1 MKKVVIDAGHG
12 GKDSGTVNN
21 GIIEK
26 EYTLKI
32 SNYIQNR
39 LNELGIPNRMTR
51 STDEF
56 LDQSTRPKR
65 AQSYYGKGK
74 DVIILSNHLN
84 AGGGDGAEI
93 IYSLRND
100 NTLAKK
106 IAKSFEDSG
115 QNVRKYYQK
124 RLPSNPAKDYYYLL
138 RNTPDNETVIVE
150 YGFTD
155 SSKDDINQLKNNW
168 QSLAEAVVKAIAE
181 YSGVTYNKP
190 NANNTYTVVKG
201 DSLWSIAKKY
211 NTTVDNIK
219 KNNKLNSNLLK
230 IGQKLILPNNNE
242 YIVQK
247 GDSLWKIANKNN
259 TTIDKLKTLNNLKS
273 DVLQIGQKLI
283 IK

>member
-1 MKKVVIDAGHG
+1 
-12 GKDSGTVNN
+12 
-21 GIIEK
+21 
-26 EYTLKI
+26 
-32 SNYIQNR
+32 
-39 LNELGIPNRMTR
+39 
-51 STDEF
+51 
-56 LDQSTRPKR
+56 
-65 AQSYYGKGK
+65 
-74 DVIILSNHLN
+74 
-84 AGGGDGAEI
+84 
-93 IYSLRND
+93 
-100 NTLAKK
+100 
-106 IAKSFEDSG
+106 
-115 QNVRKYYQK
+115 
-124 RLPSNPAKDYYYLL
+124 L